1 METMNDP
8 KSYDLNA
15 IVGKILKKK
24 LLFFSLTSFFAFIT
38 VIFALSIPNNYTS
51 KTVLAPVNEDESL
64 SSTLS
69 RFSGLAG
76 LAGVNIPTSSGS
88 KSVEAIERLT
98 SLKFFTD
105 LLDGYIFLPDLMAA
119 KRWDPINNE
128 VVYDA
133 KDYLKESDKWI
144 RKVEFPKKQ
153 IPTPQES
160 HEEFLK
166 SFSLVENKSTGFI
179 TLTMTHY
186 SPLIAKKWLDDIIV
200 NLDNTMR
207 QEDKTKAI
215 NSITYLNQQIS
226 QTSLSEIRNALS
238 ELIKQQTQTLML
250 VEANENYI
258 FKVIEPPFIPEVKS
272 GPSRAIIC
280 ILGTILGGLL
290 SIFFILVFENNK
302 FLRKPRSPVI

>member
-1 METMNDP
+1 MNDP

-119 KRWDPINNE
+119 KRWDPTNNE

-144 RKVEFPKKQ
+144 RKVDFPKKQ

-166 SFSLVENKSTGFI
+166 SVSLVENKSTGVF
-179 TLTMTHY
+179 TLTMT
-186 SPLIAKKWLDDIIV
+186 
-200 NLDNTMR
+200 
-207 QEDKTKAI
+207 Q
-215 NSITYLNQQIS
+215 
-226 QTSLSEIRNALS
+226 
-238 ELIKQQTQTLML
+238 
-250 VEANENYI
+250 
-258 FKVIEPPFIPEVKS
+258 
-272 GPSRAIIC
+272 
-280 ILGTILGGLL
+280 
-290 SIFFILVFENNK
+290 
-302 FLRKPRSPVI
+302 